1 MLGDYLDSKS
11 VLMPSPDPEFD
22 KDLYQQ
28 RIEQMENEM
37 LPKLEKQRLEFLD
50 KNWQPN
56 ADWWGSEPAK

>member
-1 MLGDYLDSKS
+1 
-11 VLMPSPDPEFD
+11 MPSPDPEFD